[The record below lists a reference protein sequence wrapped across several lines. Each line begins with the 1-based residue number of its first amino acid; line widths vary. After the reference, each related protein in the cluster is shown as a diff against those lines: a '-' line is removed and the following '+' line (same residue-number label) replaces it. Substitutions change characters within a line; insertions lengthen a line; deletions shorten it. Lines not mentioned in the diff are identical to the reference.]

1 MMMISSTALTPTTK
15 MLKLKSLS
23 PLLAPFAIATMIS
36 VEDVAIHSF
45 IPPFQNSVAA
55 METGTPGMTAQ
66 EKIEIVT
73 KNKGQIGNG
82 DQLRRFFFGDL
93 EPLGVQPGGAG
104 MVVNLYNKANDVTF
118 SYCAT
123 YDVVVA
129 VKKGKVVKFPADEV
143 K

>member
-1 MMMISSTALTPTTK
+1 

-23 PLLAPFAIATMIS
+23 PLFAPLALASVITAGDVAVHSFVPQLQNTAIAAP
-36 VEDVAIHSF
+36 E
-45 IPPFQNSVAA
+45 
-55 METGTPGMTAQ
+55 MTAQ
-66 EKIEIVT
+66 QKIDMIT
-73 KNKGQIGNG
+73 KNKGQIGSG

-93 EPLGVQPGGAG
+93 LPLGVQPGGAG

-129 VKKGKVVKFPADEV
+129 VKQGKVAMFSPNEV